1 MVYQWMNKSK
11 MDKVAGVDTHVMN
24 KGVCAD
30 REGREG
36 KIERERE
43 IECDRERGRERERE
57 GEREREKE
65 IDKDKER

>member
-11 MDKVAGVDTHVMN
+11 MDKVARVDTQVMN

-36 KIERERE
+36 KIEREME
-43 IECDRERGRERERE
+43 
-57 GEREREKE
+57 
-65 IDKDKER
+65 